1 MKEPSGYQLE
11 NNQEKIRHTLENVW
25 SLLSEFQVSL
35 KDLGCDVI
43 DRNFN
48 KECFLKE
55 TAEAGIPIIS
65 DGLDGARISF
75 KKSSFERNGI
85 ERDGFY
91 NLKLWFTNG
100 LQNPDNEI
108 RQKIQSKW
116 DELMKKHF
124 LTSTD

>member
-1 MKEPSGYQLE
+1 MEKISGHQLV
-11 NNQEKIRHTLENVW
+11 NNQEKTKNSLENMW
-25 SLLSEFQVSL
+25 NLIFEFQGCL

-48 KECFLKE
+48 KESFLKE
-55 TAEAGIPIIS
+55 TAEAGIPVIS

-75 KKSSFERNGI
+75 KKRSFEKHGI

-91 NLKLWFTNG
+91 NLNLWFTNG
-100 LQNPDNEI
+100 LQKSDNEM

-124 LTSTD
+124 SIPTD

>member
-1 MKEPSGYQLE
+1 MEKLSGHQLE
-11 NNQEKIRHTLENVW
+11 NNQEKIKRPLENIWNLV
-25 SLLSEFQVSL
+25 SEFQVCL

-43 DRNFN
+43 DRNFS

-55 TAEAGIPIIS
+55 TAQAGIPVIS

-75 KKSSFERNGI
+75 KKSSFERYGI

-116 DELMKKHF
+116 DELMKKYF
-124 LTSTD
+124 STSTD

>member
-1 MKEPSGYQLE
+1 MEKLSEYPLE
-11 NNQEKIRHTLENVW
+11 NNQEKIKCSLENMWNLV
-25 SLLSEFQVSL
+25 SEFKVCL
-35 KDLGCDVI
+35 KDLGCNVI

-55 TAEAGIPIIS
+55 TAEGGIPVIS

-75 KKSSFERNGI
+75 KKLSFERHGI

-91 NLKLWFTNG
+91 NLNLWFTNG
-100 LQNPDNEI
+100 LENPDNEI

-116 DELMKKHF
+116 DELMKKYF
-124 LTSTD
+124 PTSTD

>member
-1 MKEPSGYQLE
+1 MKKLFEYQSK
-11 NNQEKIRHTLENVW
+11 NNQEIIKHSLEDVW
-25 SLLSEFQVSL
+25 NLISEFQGCL
-35 KDLGCDVI
+35 KDLGLNV
-43 DRNFN
+43 RESNFN
-48 KECFLKE
+48 KEYFFKE
-55 TAEAGIPIIS
+55 TAEAGIPVIS

-75 KKSSFERNGI
+75 KKSSFERHGI